1 MNCPYCLSEVSE
13 EAYVCKTCSRDLY
26 LFKPLMARIAEAEKK
41 LLEIPSTEAYEVR
54 IAELE
59 SLLDEQQQRQVK
71 RTALNW
77 VSDIALYLL
86 VPLLMLLVAHWLITV
101 VYDTKMIYLRIVSMV
116 LPLPF
121 AYTLFKGHAHKLM
134 PWFIGVAF
142 LAIASVI
149 GMSWITSLVDHTPV
163 WPQNLFEWKEVLEY
177 SASIAFSFLTG
188 MLLGGVAYA
197 AKQKRRQAG
206 VLASIKKVVVA
217 SGDVRA
223 QQGVSVESVHGVLKT
238 LEGYGGT
245 IVALGT
251 TAVSIYTGLKG
262 IVGS

>member
-13 EAYVCKTCSRDLY
+13 EAYVCKTCTRDLY
-26 LFKPLMARIAEAEKK
+26 LFKPMMAKIAGLEEK
-41 LLEIPSTEAYEVR
+41 LALVPSPELYELK

-59 SLLDEQQQRQVK
+59 HLLDEQNQKLEK
-71 RTALNW
+71 RSSLQW
-77 VSDIALYLL
+77 ISDIALYLII
-86 VPLLMLLVAHWLITV
+86 PLLLLLVAHWLIAV
-101 VYDTKMIYLRIVSMV
+101 VYDTKMLYLRIISMV

-121 AYTLFKGHAHKLM
+121 AYALFSKHAHKVM
-134 PWFIGVAF
+134 PWFIGVIF

-149 GMSWITSLVDHTPV
+149 GMSWITSLVDHSPV

-197 AKQKRRQAG
+197 AKQRARRAG
-206 VLASIKKVVVA
+206 LVSSMMKVA
-217 SGDVRA
+217 SLNFKDGGA
-223 QQGVSVESVHGVLKT
+223 SLKNIHGLMKA
-238 LEGYGGT
+238 LQEYGGT

-262 IVGS
+262 IIGS